1 MLTVLVLVPLSR
13 SHILMVRSCD
23 PVKRLLVTKL
33 NLHALIYSL

>member
-13 SHILMVRSCD
+13 SHILMVRSWD
-23 PVKRLLVTKL
+23 PVRRLLVTKL